1 VRHPFVRR
9 FRRRAAIVVTAGLA
23 VVVALIVVGAVLL
36 RSDAGIGLMLWVF
49 AAAMVAGA
57 VVLVVHARPRI
68 LALRRVVE
76 HNPDGAVLLARR
88 QPALVSDLATYLGE
102 SDVYD
107 AVSDRWVVAS
117 IDDRGLA
124 AWSVGREPRE
134 LVLMPWGELGTIEL
148 TRLESGG
155 PGVAVDVK
163 PFAEP
168 LVVAAGYAAFGVLS
182 SFTRRGVDEVVAT
195 VNALRPS

>member
-1 VRHPFVRR
+1 MRHPFVRR

>member
-1 VRHPFVRR
+1 M
-9 FRRRAAIVVTAGLA
+9 VTAGLA

-36 RSDAGIGLMLWVF
+36 RGSDAGVGLMLWAF

-57 VVLVVHARPRI
+57 VVLVLHARPRI

-102 SDVYD
+102 SDIYD

-117 IDDRGLA
+117 IDHRGLA
-124 AWSVGREPRE
+124 AWSVGRDPRE
-134 LVLMPWGELGTIEL
+134 LVLMPWGELGTIER

-168 LVVAAGYAAFGVLS
+168 LIVAAGYAAFGVLS
-182 SFTRRGVDEVVAT
+182 SFSRRGVDEVVAT

>member
-1 VRHPFVRR
+1 
-9 FRRRAAIVVTAGLA
+9 VVTAGSV
-23 VVVALIVVGAVLL
+23 VVVALVVVGAVLQ
-36 RSDAGIGLMLWVF
+36 RGTDAGVGLVLWAF

-57 VVLVVHARPRI
+57 VVLAVHARPRI
-68 LALRRVVE
+68 LALRRVTQ

-88 QPALVSDLATYLGE
+88 QPAVVSDLATYLGE
-102 SDVYD
+102 NDIYND
-107 AVSDRWVVAS
+107 VSDRWVVAS
-117 IDDRGLA
+117 IDQRGLA

-134 LVLMPWGELGTIEL
+134 LLLMRWDEVGYIER

-168 LVVAAGYAAFGVLS
+168 LVVSAGYAAFGVLS
-182 SFTRRGVDEVVAT
+182 SFSRKGVDEVIAT
-195 VNALRPS
+195 LNALRPSASSVE

>member
-1 VRHPFVRR
+1 M
-9 FRRRAAIVVTAGLA
+9 TAGSV
-23 VVVALIVVGAVLL
+23 VVVALVVVGAVLQ
-36 RSDAGIGLMLWVF
+36 RGADAGVGLVLWAF

-57 VVLVVHARPRI
+57 VVLAVHARPRI
-68 LALRRVVE
+68 LALRRVTQ

-88 QPALVSDLATYLGE
+88 QPAVVSDLATYLGE
-102 SDVYD
+102 NDIYND
-107 AVSDRWVVAS
+107 VSDRWVVAS
-117 IDDRGLA
+117 IDQRGLA

-134 LVLMPWGELGTIEL
+134 LLLMRWDEVGYIER

-168 LVVAAGYAAFGVLS
+168 LVVSAGYAAFGVLS
-182 SFTRRGVDEVVAT
+182 SFSRKGVDEVIAT
-195 VNALRPS
+195 LNALRPSPSPVE